1 MRNGGGGGSAAR
13 LVTRLVLERK
23 KDEQGHAACCRQK
36 KTSGVTPC
44 AVDKGGVHRGR
55 VGTKTGLERSFSLYL
70 VCSMARSATR
80 GTRGLADDSNVQIV
94 YLGTNSSTV
103 GRKRARHH
111 QTGEPKSTD
120 TELDCSSMP
129 KIVICIRANSY
140 RNPASS
146 GTNEFARKWRVRFH
160 STNLWVSGRPGG
172 REIAERADLV
182 RCDKFCKIGG
192 RG

>member
-1 MRNGGGGGSAAR
+1 M
-13 LVTRLVLERK
+13 
-23 KDEQGHAACCRQK
+23 CCRQTK
-36 KTSGVTPC
+36 KRAESRCLLQTR
-44 AVDKGGVHRGR
+44 GGVHRGR

-129 KIVICIRANSY
+129 KIVICIRAIHTGIRRAPVQMNS
-140 RNPASS
+140 PANGGS
-146 GTNEFARKWRVRFH
+146 GFIPQTCGSV
-160 STNLWVSGRPGG
+160 VDPGG
-172 REIAERADLV
+172 G
-182 RCDKFCKIGG
+182 K
-192 RG
+192 